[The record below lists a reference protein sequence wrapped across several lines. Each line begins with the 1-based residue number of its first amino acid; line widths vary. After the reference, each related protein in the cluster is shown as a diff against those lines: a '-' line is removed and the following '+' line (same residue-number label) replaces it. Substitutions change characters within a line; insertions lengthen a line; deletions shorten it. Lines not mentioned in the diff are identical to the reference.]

1 MNYIY
6 VGKFTLGLNFVELY
20 ANPETMGGSVDFLPE
35 RDKTDLTKI
44 YVGLNDEWP
53 EVLSS
58 LLHEAYE
65 AVLIDQGLRYRPKP
79 SYSSESSNYIFI
91 MTHNQFDEAN
101 TRVAFFLKDALPKL
115 EQIYEKE
122 QRKKS
127 LAAQKKRKMK

>member
-1 MNYIY
+1 VNYIY

-20 ANPETMGGSVDFLPE
+20 ANPKTMGGSVDFLPE
-35 RDKTDLTKI
+35 NRTGLTKI
-44 YVGLNDEWP
+44 FIGINDEWG

-65 AVLIDQGLRYRPKP
+65 ASLIDRGLRYRPKP
-79 SYSSESSNYIFI
+79 SYSSESSNYVFI

-115 EQIYEKE
+115 EKVYEKE
-122 QRKKS
+122 QRKKR
-127 LAAQKKRKMK
+127 KK